1 MSAFDTAMA
10 CTRDV
15 IQCLNANHFT
25 TPPYGPVPDAVSKL
39 RRDANNLIDALVI
52 AMDAEAKGVIMPP
65 IPEPVEDEPVPD
77 SAAHAL
83 HAEEATRLRDMPE
96 PPAPRPLGEAPPPEE
111 EQPDLVRRE
120 RERKEQEEAARHPQ
134 AEQQP
139 ADRERQERERREQE
153 ERTRSQQ
160 PHVPGRA
167 PAMPGAPQE
176 PTPPPSRT
184 PDQNPEYQE
193 WRHRYEQEQQER
205 NRQEQ
210 EQAQRRASE
219 QERQQRGPQNTLI

>member
-15 IQCLNANHFT
+15 ISCLNANHFT
-25 TPPYGPVPDAVSKL
+25 TPPYGPVPDAVAKL
-39 RRDANNLIDALVI
+39 RRDANNLIDCLVI
-52 AMDAEAKGVIMPP
+52 AMEAEAKGVVMPP
-65 IPEPVEDEPVPD
+65 IPEPVEEEPVPE

-83 HAEEATRLRDMPE
+83 HAEEATRLRDIPA
-96 PPAPRPLGEAPPPEE
+96 PPDPRPLGELPPPEE

-139 ADRERQERERREQE
+139 
-153 ERTRSQQ
+153 
-160 PHVPGRA
+160 HVPGRA
-167 PAMPGAPQE
+167 PSMPGAPQQ

-184 PDQNPEYQE
+184 LDQNPEYQE
-193 WRHRYEQEQQER
+193 WRQRYEQEQQER
-205 NRQEQ
+205 HRTEQ
-210 EQAQRRASE
+210 EQAQRREAE
-219 QERQQRGPQNTLI
+219 QARQQRGPQNTII